1 MEEEKK
7 LEETSTEPK
16 HEAEESVEEKK
27 ETPFLEPRPY
37 HNKYKNEVDKAK
49 TDETATVQ
57 SKDTD
62 KETDE
67 TQEATPENVERP
79 VNAEDKVFKKRY
91 DDLKRH
97 YDSTLT
103 KHKEQVLKLKN
114 QVEGASQNF
123 IPPKDKK
130 ELEEWRKEYPDVY
143 DVIKTVAHQEADDK
157 SQQLNDKLAKLQ
169 VDQQKVSKDRAE
181 VELLKLHPDFTKIRE
196 SQDFHDW
203 ASVQDSVIQGWLY
216 DNFDNANLASRAI
229 DLYKMDRGIKK
240 IEADK
245 KDVKKEASK
254 VVTSTAR
261 STEKDLKGK
270 KVWTMKEIQKLK
282 PQEFVK
288 FEKEIDSARREG
300 RITN

>member
-1 MEEEKK
+1 MEEKK

-16 HEAEESVEEKK
+16 HKVEESVEEKK

-37 HNKYKNEVDKAK
+37 HNKYQNELDEAK
-49 TDETATVQ
+49 TDEPATVP
-57 SKDTD
+57 STDTD
-62 KETDE
+62 KETAE
-67 TQEATPENVERP
+67 AQEATPEKVERP

-97 YDSTLT
+97 YDSTVN
-103 KHKEQVLKLKN
+103 KHKDQVFKLKN
-114 QVEGASQNF
+114 QLESSTNF

-143 DVIKTVAHQEADDK
+143 DVIKTVAYKEADDK
-157 SQQLNDKLAKLQ
+157 TKQLNDKLAKLQ
-169 VDQQKVSKDRAE
+169 VDQQMVSKDRAE

-203 ASVQDSVIQGWLY
+203 ASVQDSVIQSWLY
-216 DNFDNANLASRAI
+216 DNFDNSNLASRAI

-240 IEADK
+240 IEANK
-245 KDVKKEASK
+245 KDDKKEASK
-254 VVTSTAR
+254 VITSTAR

-270 KVWTMKEIQKLK
+270 KVWTMAEIRKLK

-288 FEKEIDSARREG
+288 YEKEIDSARNEG

>member
-1 MEEEKK
+1 MEEKK

-16 HEAEESVEEKK
+16 HKVEESVEEKK

-37 HNKYKNEVDKAK
+37 HNKYQNELDGAK
-49 TDETATVQ
+49 TDETATVP
-57 SKDTD
+57 STDTD

-67 TQEATPENVERP
+67 AQEATPEKAERP

-97 YDSTLT
+97 YDSTVN
-103 KHKEQVLKLKN
+103 KHKDEVFKLKN
-114 QVEGASQNF
+114 QLESSTNF
-123 IPPKDKK
+123 VPPKDKK
-130 ELEEWRKEYPDVY
+130 ELEEWRREYPDVY
-143 DVIKTVAHQEADDK
+143 DVIKTVAQKEADDK
-157 SQQLNDKLAKLQ
+157 TKQLNDKLAKLQ
-169 VDQQKVSKDRAE
+169 VDQQMVSKDKAE

-203 ASVQDSVIQGWLY
+203 ASAQDSVIQSWLY
-216 DNFDNANLASRAI
+216 DNFSNSNLASRAI
-229 DLYKMDRGIKK
+229 DLYKIDRGIKK
-240 IEADK
+240 SEASK
-245 KDVKKEASK
+245 KDNKREASK

-270 KVWTMKEIQKLK
+270 RVWTMSEIRKLK
-282 PQEFVK
+282 PHEFVK
-288 FEKEIDSARREG
+288 FEKEIDSARNDG

>member
-1 MEEEKK
+1 M
-7 LEETSTEPK
+7 
-16 HEAEESVEEKK
+16 
-27 ETPFLEPRPY
+27 
-37 HNKYKNEVDKAK
+37 
-49 TDETATVQ
+49 
-57 SKDTD
+57 
-62 KETDE
+62 
-67 TQEATPENVERP
+67 
-79 VNAEDKVFKKRY
+79 NAEDKVFKKRY

-103 KHKEQVLKLKN
+103 KHKEEVFKLKH
-114 QVEGASQNF
+114 QVENASQNF

-157 SQQLNDKLAKLQ
+157 SKQLTDKLAKLE

-203 ASVQDSVIQGWLY
+203 ASVQDGVIQSWLY
-216 DNFDNANLASRAI
+216 DNFNNANLASRAI

-240 IEADK
+240 LESNK
-245 KDVKKEASK
+245 KDVRKEASK
-254 VVTSTAR
+254 SVTSTAR
-261 STEKDLKGK
+261 SSEKDIKGK
-270 KVWTMKEIQKLK
+270 KVWTMAEIRKLK

-288 FEKEIDSARREG
+288 YEKEIDSARNEG